1 MLWVVFWISCEYCW
15 KQPRGG
21 CPSSLRMLK
30 HILVGKHLHIH
41 LWNKLNRRSL
51 YKEADWT
58 LQRCS
63 LWSPVPPI
71 YSSGRGQQNL
81 FAFYL
86 PILKTQISAF
96 QKENRDF
103 RECSHFIK
111 TAGAQ
116 HLPGSVKYF
125 SCTEGWVFKAW
136 IYSITFR
143 FTRDVILFQGY

>member
-30 HILVGKHLHIH
+30 HILEGKHLHIH
-41 LWNKLNRRSL
+41 LWNKLNRHSL
-51 YKEADWT
+51 YKEAEWT

-63 LWSPVPPI
+63 LWSPVPP
-71 YSSGRGQQNL
+71 GRGQQNL
-81 FAFYL
+81 FSFYL

-96 QKENRDF
+96 QKENRF
-103 RECSHFIK
+103 QRMQSPHKNCRCSAPSRIQSN
-111 TAGAQ
+111 TSA
-116 HLPGSVKYF
+116 V
-125 SCTEGWVFKAW
+125 TEGWVFKAW

-143 FTRDVILFQGY
+143 FTRDVILFQGC